1 MSPTNDNSTAMTD
14 KNAVAGEIID
24 RPLKDVLSE
33 RYLSYALSTIVSR
46 SLPDVRDGMK
56 PVHRRLLFAMK
67 ELKLA
72 ASGMP
77 KKCARVVGDV
87 IGKYHP
93 HGDTAV
99 YDALVRLAQD
109 FSVRYPLIYGQ
120 GNFGNIDGDNAAAM
134 RYTEAKLTDVAEAM
148 LDGINEDT
156 VDFRETYDGEGR
168 EPIVLPGAFPNLLAN
183 GATGIAVGM
192 ATSIPPHNVDEI
204 CRACERLID
213 DPDLSVRQ
221 LMRSIPGPD
230 FPTGGVLAEDHDS
243 IADAYET
250 GRGSFNIRAKWSIED
265 LGQGKYQI
273 IITEIP
279 YQIQKAGLIE
289 KIADLV
295 TSKELPLLDDIRDE
309 SAEDVRVVLIPKSRN
324 VDPDLLMEALFK
336 NSPLQHRI
344 TLNMNVL
351 EQGRVPKVMSL
362 KEVLQA
368 FLNHRHDV
376 LIRRSEY
383 RMRQI
388 DDRLEVLNG
397 YLVAFLHLDEVIE
410 IIRFDDNPKAVMIDR
425 FDLTDRQAEAILNMR
440 LRRLRKLEEDKLKQE
455 LADLTEERADLD
467 DLLTNQDRRWQTIKS
482 QMQEIRDQFG
492 KKQPLGDRRTQITGE
507 IEEVD
512 IPLAAMIEKEPVTIL
527 CSQRG
532 WIRVLKGHGD
542 ATNSSYKDGDAERFI
557 LHAYTTDQL
566 ILFAD
571 NGRSF
576 TLQVNDLPGGR
587 GFGEPVN
594 LMVNIDNKTDLV
606 DIMIHEQDARY
617 VLASG
622 DGRGF
627 IIEADDIIAQTV
639 NGKRVLK
646 VPSNEKAAACVRIRE
661 DDDHIAVIGDNRR
674 LLVFPIDTLSVMSK
688 GRGLKLQDYKD
699 GGLCDITTFKLADG
713 LKWSIGDRTR
723 HEEDMTQ
730 WLGKR
735 ADRGSMPPHGFPRDN
750 QFQRPDGPK
759 LA

>member
-1 MSPTNDNSTAMTD
+1 
-14 KNAVAGEIID
+14 
-24 RPLKDVLSE
+24 
-33 RYLSYALSTIVSR
+33 
-46 SLPDVRDGMK
+46 
-56 PVHRRLLFAMK
+56 MK

-72 ASGMP
+72 SRGMP
-77 KKCARVVGDV
+77 KKSARVVGDV

-134 RYTEAKLTDVAEAM
+134 RYTEAKLTNIAEAM
-148 LDGINEDT
+148 LDGIDEDT

-168 EPIVLPGAFPNLLAN
+168 EPIVLPAAFPNLLAN

-213 DPDLSVRQ
+213 DPELSVRQ
-221 LMRSIPGPD
+221 IMRSIPGPD
-230 FPTGGVLAEDHDS
+230 FPTGGVLAEDRDS
-243 IADAYET
+243 IATAYET
-250 GRGSFNIRAKWSIED
+250 GRGSFKIRAKWSVED

-273 IITEIP
+273 IVTEIP

-295 TSKELPLLDDIRDE
+295 TSKELPLLDDVRDE
-309 SAEDVRVVLIPKSRN
+309 SAEDVRIVLIPKSRN

-336 NSPLQHRI
+336 NTPLEHRI

-376 LIRRSEY
+376 LVRRSEY
-383 RMRQI
+383 RVRQI
-388 DDRLEVLNG
+388 DERLEVLNG
-397 YLVAFLHLDEVIE
+397 YLTAFLHLDEVIE
-410 IIRFDDNPKAVMIDR
+410 IIRFEDDPKSVMMER
-425 FDLTDRQAEAILNMR
+425 FELNKRQAEAILNMR
-440 LRRLRKLEEDKLKQE
+440 LRRLRKLEEEKLKQE
-455 LADLTEERADLD
+455 LQELTDERADLD
-467 DLLTNQDRRWQTIKS
+467 DLLTDQDRRWQVIKTE
-482 QMQEIRDQFG
+482 MEGIRDQFG
-492 KKQPLGDRRTQITGE
+492 KSSEFGDRRTEITGE
-507 IEEVD
+507 VEEVD

-532 WIRVLKGHGD
+532 WIRILKGHVD
-542 ATNSSYKDGDAERFI
+542 AESSSYKDGDAERFI

-587 GFGEPVN
+587 GYGEPVN
-594 LMVNIDNKTDLV
+594 LMVNIDNQTDLV
-606 DIMIHEQDARY
+606 DIMIHEKDARY
-617 VLASG
+617 VLASS

-627 IIEADDIIAQTV
+627 IITADDILAQTV

-646 VPSNEKAAACVRIRE
+646 LPKNEKAAACVRIRE
-661 DDDHIAVIGDNRR
+661 DDDHIAVIGDGRR
-674 LLVFPIDTLSVMSK
+674 LLVFPIDTLSEMSK

-699 GGLCDITTFKLADG
+699 GGLADITTFNLADG
-713 LKWSIGDRTR
+713 LKWSMGDRVR
-723 HEEDMTQ
+723 HEEDMTP
-730 WLGKR
+730 WLGNR

-759 LA
+759 LAQ